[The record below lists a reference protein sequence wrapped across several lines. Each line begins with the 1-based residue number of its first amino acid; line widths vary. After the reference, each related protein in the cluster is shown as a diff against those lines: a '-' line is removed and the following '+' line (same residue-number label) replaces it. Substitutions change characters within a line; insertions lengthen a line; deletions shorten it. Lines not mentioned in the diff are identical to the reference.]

1 MPETTTVPLRI
12 AGVPEHFNLPWRQR
26 AWLDA
31 TQPWAYEKI
40 NYVEAAAG
48 TGAMASALAN
58 DEVDI
63 AILLT
68 EGAVL
73 DIARGGR
80 HRIVKVYVDT
90 PLEWGIHV
98 AANGPI
104 RDVADVQ
111 GKRYAISRKGSGSHI
126 MAAVHAAS
134 ESWPTDQLRYVQIDT
149 LKGARQALPAGK
161 ADVFF
166 WEKTMTHPCVEAG
179 EFRRVG
185 VFQSPW
191 PSFVVCASKRC
202 LERDGQRV
210 FDLMTDINSLS
221 AGLQSNADAA
231 QLISNAYGIT
241 ADAADKWLAH
251 TTWNT
256 NLDLPIDTF
265 QAVLDALSALWPEL
279 GDFGSAISLTHS
291 VREYGASG

>member
-1 MPETTTVPLRI
+1 MSESTTAPLRI

-26 AWLDA
+26 AWLHA

-80 HRIVKVYVDT
+80 HRIIKVYVDT

-104 RDVADVQ
+104 HSIPDVQ
-111 GKRYAISRKGSGSHI
+111 GKRYAISRKGSGSHV

-134 ESWPTDQLRYVQIDT
+134 ESWPTDQLKYVQIDT
-149 LKGARQALPAGK
+149 LKGARKALPAGQ

-166 WEKTMTHPCVEAG
+166 WEKTMTHPYVEAG

-191 PSFVVCASKRC
+191 PSFVVCASERC
-202 LERDGQRV
+202 LGRNEQRV
-210 FDLMTDINSLS
+210 FDLMHDINSIS
-221 AGLQSNADAA
+221 ARLQNNADAA
-231 QLISNAYGIT
+231 RLISNAYGIT
-241 ADAADKWLAH
+241 VDAADKWLAH
-251 TTWNT
+251 TVWNT
-256 NLDLPIDTF
+256 NLDLPLDTF
-265 QAVLDALSALWPEL
+265 QSVLDALSALWPEL
-279 GDFGSAISLTHS
+279 ESFGSAVNLTHALQ
-291 VREYGASG
+291 RHGQL